1 MSLFPKVTYE
11 SGLQFRPEIMGEA
24 AKSGDV
30 DLSVDEAALD
40 RWLEA
45 AGAELE
51 RRNIKLRL
59 PGFDEPVD
67 HHYALALSVY
77 LGELSPADRQDAIEM
92 IDDLVKDK
100 GGLKRPSLLNFI
112 PMSVDLTEDGR
123 LSDKFSLN
131 DGRRNYGSLLEP
143 GEQVRYR
150 KTIGE
155 WALDKVEQA
164 IADSVIDSLQHDAAD
179 RGLETLGRMAETG
192 SLRKIVYYLLKF
204 ARASDTEIQR
214 NDLVNLLAGFVE
226 AELRRKGTTAQSFG
240 IPNPHFPRRY
250 ESWADLTTRLRAEFD
265 AVPKDLPVAERLSRL
280 VRTVNLDGT
289 ASTEGIKPTDGNRVT
304 VLADGD
310 QAFDAR
316 MKLIEGAEHSI
327 RLMTWALYDDNA
339 GNAVADLL
347 ARKASEGKT
356 VQVIVDGQ
364 IASSVKHH
372 EMFDRM
378 AAAGVQI
385 VRVHEPDEP
394 YFGNHRKAMLVD
406 DRVAVVGGVNI
417 GDPYFWTGGP
427 DETQW
432 QDSDDVIE
440 GPAVADTLKLFA
452 SVWNR
457 QVSLPPP
464 APDSKQQPP
473 RIHAVFPKISAAEVD
488 AARASATSSASG
500 ERVWVIDHAPGRTDP
515 VTGATE
521 ANILKTYVTLIEA
534 AKDSID
540 IDQAYFLKLEPV
552 HDALVDALKRGVRV
566 RILTNGRRSIDV
578 PSVAGPMMA
587 GMHELEALGA
597 EIYLKRGHPR
607 RGADAAGDTEHSKFM
622 VIDGRSPVEGR
633 PIYTV
638 TGSYNLHWRSYTTE
652 GENVVVIESAPD
664 AAKSVGREHA
674 EMVESRVTPDRARRV
689 SSAFLRRGCRD
700 FMTRLMLIADGQI

>member
-11 SGLQFRPEIMGEA
+11 SGLQFRPEIVGD
-24 AKSGDV
+24 AKPN
-30 DLSVDEAALD
+30 DLAGAALEK
-40 RWLEA
+40 WLQA
-45 AGAELE
+45 ACEELE

-59 PGFDEPVD
+59 PGREATVD
-67 HHYALALSVY
+67 RDYEAALRTYLHAL
-77 LGELSPADRQDAIEM
+77 PAADRHDAIEM
-92 IDDLVKDK
+92 LDDLVKDQ
-100 GGLKRPSLLNFI
+100 GGLRRPSLLSFI
-112 PMSVDLTEDGR
+112 PMSVDLTDQGR

-131 DGRRNYGSLLEP
+131 DGRRNYGSLLET
-143 GEQVRYR
+143 GEQVRYK
-150 KTIGE
+150 KTIAE

-164 IADSVIDSLQHDAAD
+164 IADSVIASLEHDAAD
-179 RGLETLGRMAETG
+179 RGLETLGRLAETG
-192 SLRKIVYYLLKF
+192 SLRKVVYYLLKF
-204 ARASDTEIQR
+204 ARASDSEIER

-226 AELRRKGTTAQSFG
+226 AELRRKGTTAHSFG
-240 IPNPHFPRRY
+240 IANPHYPRRF
-250 ESWADLTTRLRAEFD
+250 ETWAQLSARLRTEFER
-265 AVPKDLPVAERLSRL
+265 APKELPVAERLSRL
-280 VRTVNLDGT
+280 VRTVELDGS
-289 ASTEGIKPTDGNRVT
+289 ASNEGIKPTDGNRVT

-310 QAFDAR
+310 QAFDVR
-316 MKLIEGAEHSI
+316 MKLLEGAEHSI
-327 RLMTWALYDDNA
+327 RLMTWAIYDDNA
-339 GNAVADLL
+339 GNAVADVL
-347 ARKASEGKT
+347 ARKASEGKK

-364 IASSVKHH
+364 IAASVKHH
-372 EMFDRM
+372 EMLDRM
-378 AAAGVQI
+378 AAAGVQV

-427 DETQW
+427 DETKW

-457 QVSLPPP
+457 QVSHPPP
-464 APDSKQQPP
+464 APDSTQQPP
-473 RIHAVFPKISAAEVD
+473 RVHAVFPKIAASEID
-488 AARASATSSASG
+488 AARASCTPVTSG

-540 IDQAYFLKLEPV
+540 IDQAYFLRMDPV
-552 HDALVDALKRGVRV
+552 HDALIDALKRGVRV

-578 PSVAGPMMA
+578 PSVAGPIMA

-597 EIYLKRGHPR
+597 EIYLKRGHPH

-622 VIDGRSPVEGR
+622 VVDGRNPVEGR

-652 GENVVVIESAPD
+652 GENVVVVESAAD
-664 AAKSVGREHA
+664 APASAGRTHT
-674 EMVESRVTPDRARRV
+674 EMFESRVTPDRARRV
-689 SSAFLRRGCRD
+689 SSEFLRRGSRD